1 MALTPEQQKA
11 LDDSYKVTAEAERVL
26 AESLAE
32 SAANDSNLGDEGD
45 DPENLV
51 IETAGSTTASD
62 YYEGTDKEVTE
73 AEAQA
78 IRDAQRARM
87 QNQID
92 TITNN
97 YSDYVANIK
106 QKGEEDATRT
116 SLISGAS
123 GLLGSPRA
131 TTQIDRTKQLTQ
143 DQVDASNAQR
153 DLKIQAVKD
162 KGDAIAELKIE
173 AERTKATGNTEDY
186 LTYLDKVQ
194 TDSRAN
200 WAALAQ
206 AGLHSI
212 EDIKLA
218 STEGGQSGDYYKQ
231 MLEDTGW
238 NELMLDSMFNASLP
252 KAEQVDYNYTWKGN
266 NLVVTSV
273 GSDGTLSVDTYTAD
287 DLGIPTGTNVKFIT
301 DVPSGEMFWYD
312 EDNPLDENGN
322 LKTTKLEGISA
333 GVPGDEG
340 SEYFADAIDENW
352 DTIRSAMI
360 NASKRSSS
368 TERKDDAIRFEEL
381 MDKGD
386 VEGAKDY
393 MIRTINSNSVA
404 ATRAQIIG
412 RNDTIDALGT
422 IKKEIGEYIDNDGS
436 MNIFAG
442 TEQDVLGKIGKMKD
456 EKIQS
461 IATKIATAL
470 FTYRRSMTGAQFSD
484 KESSAY
490 EAIYPN
496 IMNEFNVNESK
507 IDGLIEAYQASQV
520 SFYKGEIGELY
531 YDKLFGGGSTTTE
544 STSDVDDYLNS
555 L

>member
-1 MALTPEQQKA
+1 MPLTPEQQKA

-45 DPENLV
+45 DPQNLV
-51 IETAGSTTASD
+51 IDAGGSTEARD
-62 YYEGTDKEVTE
+62 YYEGTKKEYTE
-73 AEAQA
+73 ADAQA
-78 IRDAQRARM
+78 ERDAQRARM

-173 AERTKATGNTEDY
+173 AERTKATGNTEAY

-206 AGLHSI
+206 AGVYSI

-333 GVPGDEG
+333 GVEETGVD
-340 SEYFADAIDENW
+340 SEDQQ
-352 DTIRSAMI
+352 AMSFI
-360 NASKRSSS
+360 KSGVSS
-368 TERKDDAIRFEEL
+368 L
-381 MDKGD
+381 MDKWRAVD
-386 VEGAKDY
+386 VKYKGSIEGRTPLKGEQDPAVQAFDTSLGYIGQQLAKLVENGRLTDQDRKFY
-393 MIRTINSNSVA
+393 MGLMPTRIQEDEEAAQVKVDEMIRLLDLQLSGQVSTPTVPSTGGTINVRVKE
-404 ATRAQIIG
+404 TGIE
-412 RNDTIDALGT
+412 GT
-422 IKKEIGEYIDNDGS
+422 IPE
-436 MNIFAG
+436 
-442 TEQDVLGKIGKMKD
+442 D
-456 EKIQS
+456 E
-461 IATKIATAL
+461 
-470 FTYRRSMTGAQFSD
+470 FN
-484 KESSAY
+484 
-490 EAIYPN
+490 EAIY
-496 IMNEFNVNESK
+496 EK
-507 IDGLIEAYQASQV
+507 I
-520 SFYKGEIGELY
+520 
-531 YDKLFGGGSTTTE
+531 
-544 STSDVDDYLNS
+544 
-555 L
+555 

>member
-1 MALTPEQQKA
+1 MALTTEQQKA

-51 IETAGSTTASD
+51 IDAGGSTEARD
-62 YYEGTDKEVTE
+62 YYEGTDKEYTE
-73 AEAQA
+73 ADAQA
-78 IRDAQRARM
+78 ERDAQRARM

-143 DQVDASNAQR
+143 DQVDALNAQR

-173 AERTKATGNTEDY
+173 AERTKATGNTEAY

-206 AGLHSI
+206 AGVYSI

-333 GVPGDEG
+333 GVEETGDPTTDAGTLSYETIISNVDTLLEAGMHPGEDGDTVAGKVTGKDWRTGLSPLAWINMPEDE
-340 SEYFADAIDENW
+340 SEYIAGVEQIMASGTLETLIEAKARGATFGALSDKEMDILAASFSKIGTW
-352 DTIRSAMI
+352 TI
-360 NASKRSSS
+360 
-368 TERKDDAIRFEEL
+368 TD
-381 MDKGD
+381 DKGH
-386 VEGAKDY
+386 VLGYKPSKEAFEKELNNIKTLMIKSGGASPDS
-393 MIRTINSNSVA
+393 T
-404 ATRAQIIG
+404 T
-412 RNDTIDALGT
+412 GT
-422 IKKEIGEYIDNDGS
+422 T
-436 MNIFAG
+436 AG
-442 TEQDVLGKIGKMKD
+442 TEEITQEEWD
-456 EKIQS
+456 
-461 IATKIATAL
+461 A
-470 FTYRRSMTGAQFSD
+470 MTPEEQAQFD
-484 KESSAY
+484 
-490 EAIYPN
+490 I
-496 IMNEFNVNESK
+496 
-507 IDGLIEAYQASQV
+507 IE
-520 SFYKGEIGELY
+520 E
-531 YDKLFGGGSTTTE
+531 
-544 STSDVDDYLNS
+544 
-555 L
+555 